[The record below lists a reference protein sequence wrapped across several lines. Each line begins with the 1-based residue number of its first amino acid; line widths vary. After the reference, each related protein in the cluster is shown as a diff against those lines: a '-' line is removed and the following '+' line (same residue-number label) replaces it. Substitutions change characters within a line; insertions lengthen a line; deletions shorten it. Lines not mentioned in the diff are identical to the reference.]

1 MNKTHGKTGK
11 RKQNFKI
18 LPNNQIITTC
28 RIKLRVK
35 EITMNEKLTMVG
47 LISEK

>member
-1 MNKTHGKTGK
+1 MEKQGRENKIL
-11 RKQNFKI
+11 KI